1 MRQNADEWL
10 GEKIE
15 VDGKIFKVT
24 ENMAENVQIYLDAV
38 REDLK
43 ENGIPEKELDVE
55 QKFEIDLGSER
66 ITGTNDAS
74 FSSPMGKLY
83 VYDYKH
89 GVGTYVEVEDNKQLK
104 IYALGAM
111 EEAGWVNDVIEICIV
126 QPRYD
131 REGLD
136 RVRRWTLTKEELLAF
151 KKEVQAGINECLDPM
166 APCKP
171 GAWCGKTFCPAFGV
185 CPAVRTEIVAVV
197 DEESTALRFPEPNTL
212 TPEQIVKVL
221 EASNLI
227 SGWAKAV
234 RDYAERQAI
243 ELGLQIPG
251 YKLVRKFGRRAWTDE
266 MLTENE
272 FEPEYGDAIYDK
284 KLKSPAQLEKVVG
297 KERVKELVSIPD
309 KGLELVPETAKGDA
323 VLSAPGQ
330 VFEVIEEAG

>member
-1 MRQNADEWL
+1 
-10 GEKIE
+10 
-15 VDGKIFKVT
+15 
-24 ENMAENVQIYLDAV
+24 
-38 REDLK
+38 
-43 ENGIPEKELDVE
+43 
-55 QKFEIDLGSER
+55 
-66 ITGTNDAS
+66 
-74 FSSPMGKLY
+74 

-89 GVGTYVEVEDNKQLK
+89 GAGTYVEVVENFQLML
-104 IYALGAM
+104 YAIGAM
-111 EEAGWVNDVIEICIV
+111 DKYGWVNDMAEIVIA
-126 QPRYD
+126 QPRFFGD
-131 REGLD
+131 D
-136 RVRRWTLTKEELLAF
+136 VAPVRRWEVSKAALLFF
-151 KKEVQAGINECLDPM
+151 KGMAATAIGNCKKKG
-166 APCKP
+166 APCLP
-171 GAWCGKTFCPAFGV
+171 STWCAKSFCPAFGL
-185 CPAVRTEIVAVV
+185 CPAVRGEVVAVV
-197 DEESTALRFPEPNTL
+197 DPECTALTFPEPAKL

-251 YKLVRKFGRRAWTDE
+251 YKLVRKFGRHAWTDE